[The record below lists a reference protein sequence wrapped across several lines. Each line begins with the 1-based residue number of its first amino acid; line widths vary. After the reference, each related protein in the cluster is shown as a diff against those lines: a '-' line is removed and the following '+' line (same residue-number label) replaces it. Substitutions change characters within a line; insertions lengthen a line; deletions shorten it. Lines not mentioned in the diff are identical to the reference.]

1 MKLGDKVLYFQQLV
15 TEGDLWKVMVM
26 HEDGSESP
34 QDFLGLMLVYVDDI
48 LVVGPS
54 DVRQAVIQAIQAKWE
69 TSEPENIGSHQGVRF
84 LGTELWCMS
93 DGEWKMTQVNYTLD
107 MLKRNLGPDVDL
119 WPKKRVPILKD
130 PEEKEG
136 IELKDKEMIREAQR
150 VVGELVWISTKTRPD
165 LCYTVSR
172 MATLITRDPLQVL
185 EMGKVVW
192 AFLAETYDHGL
203 RFKLEP
209 GDRNMNIFTDSSFA
223 ETCYG
228 CVLVMRGQGLLLW
241 KSGKQ
246 HVLSVSTAE
255 SELIELMEGASSGE
269 AVKVVVEEILGE
281 RTRTTSYTDNAAAI
295 TIVTADSGSWRTRHL
310 RKRASVLR
318 ARVAAGE
325 WLVRYQAGVDMPA
338 DLGTK
343 VLTVERFHLLKVLMG
358 MFIEDGAKKE
368 TGSKKGGVKPVSECT
383 AVALKAIILAAKLAQ
398 AKGDLDDQLLD
409 RYSPIQVY
417 RVGSSEDGSMMLWAV
432 TAFVFGTFILIGV
445 LIGMCLAERR
455 LGATFENL
463 EASFERIVVVNRP
476 EFLRREEEDGQEE
489 TRDSMSST
497 AQVNGSQG
505 VRRRRGGANAA
516 AAPAGNGSTAAATPA
531 GSGPSSV
538 TAPAGSGLTDAA
550 TPAGSGPNIAAAP
563 AGSRTVAAATPA
575 GSSSATIATPAGSSS
590 ATNVAP
596 AGSGP
601 IIAAAPAGSGTNA
614 AVAPAGSSP
623 NIVAAPAGSVTTAA
637 ATPAGSSSATS
648 SAPAGL
654 ASAQPSPVPAGQLN
668 AAASSA
674 AGGSIPAGSAA
685 VVTFGRGQ
693 HVSQNRHVMHISPAG
708 EKVHSSRLCH
718 GLRKAKRIIDIQYCP
733 VCVPNRHNFS
743 SQMFTTGDGDDLHKR
758 AEHVRE
764 LGRND
769 PIRYMT
775 PCSLCFR

>member
-1 MKLGDKVLYFQQLV
+1 M
-15 TEGDLWKVMVM
+15 
-26 HEDGSESP
+26 
-34 QDFLGLMLVYVDDI
+34 
-48 LVVGPS
+48 VGPS
-54 DVRQAVIQAIQAKWE
+54 DVRQAVIQAVQAKWE
-69 TSEPENIGSHQGVRF
+69 TSEPENIGNYQGVRF
-84 LGTELWCMS
+84 LGTELWCMP

-107 MLKRNLGPDVDL
+107 MLKRNLGPDMDL
-119 WPKKRVPILKD
+119 WPKKRAPMLKD

-136 IELKDKEMIREAQR
+136 IELKDKEMVREAQR
-150 VVGELVWISTKTRPD
+150 AVGELVWISTKTRPD

-172 MATLITRDPLQVL
+172 MASLITRDPSQVL

-228 CVLVMRGQGLLLW
+228 CVLVMWGQGLLLW

-281 RTRTTSYTDNAAAI
+281 KTRTTSYTDNAAVI

-338 DLGTK
+338 DLCTK
-343 VLTVERFHLLKVLMG
+343 VLTVERFNLLKVLMG
-358 MFIEDGAKKE
+358 MFIEDRAKKE
-368 TGSKKGGVKPVSECT
+368 TGSKKGGGKPVSECT
-383 AVALKAIILAAKLAQ
+383 AVVALKAIILAAKLAQ
-398 AKGDLDDQLLD
+398 AKGDFGDQLLD
-409 RYSPIQVY
+409 QHSPIQVY
-417 RVGSSEDGSMMLWAV
+417 RVGSSDDGSTMFWFV
-432 TAFVFGTFILIGV
+432 TAFVLGTFIPIGV
-445 LIGMCLAERR
+445 FIGMSLSERR
-455 LGATFENL
+455 L
-463 EASFERIVVVNRP
+463 EASIERIVLVSRP
-476 EFLRREEEDGQEE
+476 EFLRREEEDDSQEE
-489 TRDSMSST
+489 ISTQGSTSST

-505 VRRRRGGANAA
+505 GRRRRGVSAA
-516 AAPAGNGSTAAATPA
+516 AAPA

-538 TAPAGSGLTDAA
+538 TAPAGSGSTAA
-550 TPAGSGPNIAAAP
+550 AAPAGSGPNIAAAP
-563 AGSRTVAAATPA
+563 AGSGTIAAATPA

-637 ATPAGSSSATS
+637 VTPAGSSSATS
-648 SAPAGL
+648 SSPAGL

-775 PCSLCFR
+775 PCSLCFK